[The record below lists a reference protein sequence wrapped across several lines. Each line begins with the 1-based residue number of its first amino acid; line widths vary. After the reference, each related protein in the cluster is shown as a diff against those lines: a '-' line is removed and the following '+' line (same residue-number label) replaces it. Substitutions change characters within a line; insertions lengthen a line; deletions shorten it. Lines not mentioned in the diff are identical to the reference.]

1 MTHTGLYDLWN
12 RLASSERV
20 RITPF
25 IEIPVADTVFWYG
38 QPIQVLGGPAIN
50 HTRDLIGYDESTIYV
65 VGVEGHQIRVRITGL
80 APVIGASLKHT
91 LFKGILIHEH

>member
-1 MTHTGLYDLWN
+1 MKTQTALYELWN

-20 RITPF
+20 RVTPF

-38 QPIQVLGGPAIN
+38 QPIQIEGGRAIL
-50 HTRDLIGYDESTIYV
+50 HTRDFIGLDESTVYL
-65 VGVEGHQIRVRITGL
+65 VGLGDEQIRVRLTGL

-91 LFKGILIHEH
+91 LFKGVLVR